1 MYPTNRRVNS
11 VLKSTECSMCHE
23 PKNPNEFFCTYCMDK
38 LPPDLQHDLKEKDER
53 TQMLAYTD
61 ASLFLSNDWR

>member
-1 MYPTNRRVNS
+1 
-11 VLKSTECSMCHE
+11 
-23 PKNPNEFFCTYCMDK
+23 MDK
-38 LPPDLQHDLKEKDER
+38 LPRDLQHDLKDKKDER